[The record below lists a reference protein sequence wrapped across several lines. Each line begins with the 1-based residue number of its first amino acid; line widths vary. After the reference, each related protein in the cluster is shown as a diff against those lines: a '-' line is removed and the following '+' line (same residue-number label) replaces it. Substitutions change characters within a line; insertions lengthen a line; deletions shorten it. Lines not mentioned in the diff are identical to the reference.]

1 MRLEQASRGDYQAL
15 IALWE
20 ASVRATHHFLPEEE
34 IATLRELIL
43 EHYFDAVTLTCARS
57 EQGIAGFCGVHEGNI
72 EMLFIDPA
80 LRGGGVGRLLVADAI
95 ARLGATRV
103 DVNEQ
108 NEPALGFY
116 RHLGFEVV
124 GRSALDG
131 QGRPYPLLH
140 MSIAT
145 EGTDRPVTP
154 S

>member
-1 MRLEQASRGDYQAL
+1 MRLEQPSRGDYQAL

-20 ASVRATHHFLPEEE
+20 ASVRATHHFLPDEE

-43 EHYFDAVTLTCARS
+43 EHYFDAVTLTCARND
-57 EQGIAGFCGVHEGNI
+57 QGIAGFCGVHEGNI
-72 EMLFIDPA
+72 EMLFVDPA

-108 NEPALGFY
+108 NEQALGFY

-124 GRSALDG
+124 GRSPLDG
-131 QGRPYPLLH
+131 QGKPYPLLH
-140 MSIAT
+140 MT
-145 EGTDRPVTP
+145 LTGQ
-154 S
+154 